1 MSEQA
6 AKTAA
11 RGKFQEMF
19 GGGRV
24 GKEAA
29 DDLLKLVDIMDAE
42 FGKYISDSN
51 SFVMRRI
58 MLGGIGQTA
67 IGGAALAGLAQGG
80 VGAALPL
87 TLLLAGGGYFL
98 ASPKSLKYMLDVYT
112 DMERLNK
119 AGKTMDVRNPPKS
132 MVRLLNWAMEEDKDF
147 PRIDPKNI
155 DFEEVT
161 QYLLN
166 KNILVPELGFT
177 PQAID
182 PKLRDQFYPELKVI
196 DKASEED
203 LAKGMNYLN
212 GSNVGSTQAN
222 EVVNYNS
229 STPAYTEFVDPRFL
243 PQNTMPAIQAPTT
256 QTITPQNFNMLFPND
271 PLGAAIA
278 GNKQQ

>member
-1 MSEQA
+1 MSASA

-11 RGKFQEMF
+11 RSKFEEMY
-19 GGGRV
+19 GGGKV

-58 MLGGIGQTA
+58 MLGGVGQTA

-80 VGAALPL
+80 IGAALPL

-112 DMERLNK
+112 DMERLNTL
-119 AGKTMDVRNPPKS
+119 GKTMDVRNPPKS
-132 MVRLLNWAMEEDKDF
+132 MVRLLNWAMDEDKDF

-166 KNILVPELGFT
+166 KNILVPELGFE
-177 PQAID
+177 PQAIN
-182 PKLRDQFYPELKVI
+182 PELRDQFYPELKVI
-196 DKASEED
+196 QKASEED

-212 GSNVGSTQAN
+212 GSNKGATEAN
-222 EVVNYNS
+222 VVVNYQPNQNVQA
-229 STPAYTEFVDPRFL
+229 PAYTEFVDPKYL
-243 PQNTMPAIQAPTT
+243 PQNQLPVAQNIN
-256 QTITPQNFNMLFPND
+256 PQNFNALFPND
-271 PLGAAIA
+271 ALGLAIA
-278 GNKQQ
+278 NKGQQ

>member
-1 MSEQA
+1 
-6 AKTAA
+6 
-11 RGKFQEMF
+11 MF

-24 GKEAA
+24 GKEVV

-67 IGGAALAGLAQGG
+67 IGGLALAGLAQGG
-80 VGAALPL
+80 VVFALPL

-166 KNILVPELGFT
+166 KKYF
-177 PQAID
+177 
-182 PKLRDQFYPELKVI
+182 
-196 DKASEED
+196 
-203 LAKGMNYLN
+203 
-212 GSNVGSTQAN
+212 
-222 EVVNYNS
+222 S
-229 STPAYTEFVDPRFL
+229 S
-243 PQNTMPAIQAPTT
+243 
-256 QTITPQNFNMLFPND
+256 
-271 PLGAAIA
+271 
-278 GNKQQ
+278 